1 MPFSTVNGISLYYRI
16 DGPTGTDAPWLVLSN
31 ALGTDVSL
39 WSPQIGTFARHF
51 RVLRYDTRGQGRS
64 SVPPG
69 PYTIDQLS
77 ADVVALMDALEI
89 ERAHM
94 CGISLGGVTA
104 MALAARHGVRV
115 GRLVDVSALP
125 RNLSPREA
133 WIERMEQARRGGMPA
148 LASASVERWLSAAF
162 RAREPLVAE
171 AIRDVVRHTDAE
183 GYIASCAAVAN
194 TDLSQEVGRIA
205 APTLIVSGTHDAG
218 FPLDEGRA
226 LAARIPGAR
235 HIALEAL
242 HLPNVEQA
250 AALTQAILDFL
261 LLPSP

>member
-1 MPFSTVNGISLYYRI
+1 MPFATVNGVSLYYRI
-16 DGPTGTDAPWLVLSN
+16 DGPADARAPWLVLSN

-39 WSPQIGTFARHF
+39 WSPQIGAFARHF
-51 RVLRYDTRGQGRS
+51 RVLRYDARGHGRS

-69 PYTIDQLS
+69 PYTIEQLS
-77 ADVVALMDALEI
+77 ADVLALMDALAI
-89 ERAHM
+89 DQAHV

-104 MALAARHGVRV
+104 MALAARHGQRV
-115 GRLVDVSALP
+115 GRLVDISALP
-125 RNLSPREA
+125 RNLAPRET
-133 WIERMEQARRGGMPA
+133 WLERMEQAQGGGMPA

-171 AIRDVVRHTDAE
+171 AIRDVVRHTDTQ
-183 GYIASCAAVAN
+183 GYIASCAAVAD

-218 FPLDEGRA
+218 FPVDEGRA

-235 HIALEAL
+235 HVAFEAL

-250 AALTQAILDFL
+250 SALTQTVLDFL
-261 LLPSP
+261 RLPSP

>member
-1 MPFSTVNGISLYYRI
+1 MPFATVNGARLYYRI
-16 DGPTGTDAPWLVLSN
+16 DGPADANVPWLVLSN

-39 WSPQIGTFARHF
+39 WSPQIGAFARHF
-51 RVLRYDTRGQGRS
+51 RVLRYDTRGHGRS
-64 SVPPG
+64 SVPLG
-69 PYTIDQLS
+69 PYTIEQLS
-77 ADVVALMDALEI
+77 GDVVALMDALAI

-104 MALAARHGVRV
+104 MALAARHGGRV

-133 WIERMEQARRGGMPA
+133 WAERMDEARRGGMPA

-171 AIRDVVRHTDAE
+171 AIRDVVRHTDVE
-183 GYIASCAAVAN
+183 GYVASCAAVAN
-194 TDLSQEVGRIA
+194 TDLSREVERIA
-205 APTLIVSGTHDAG
+205 APTLIVSGTRDAG
-218 FPLDEGRA
+218 FPVDEGRA

-235 HIALEAL
+235 HVVFEAL

-250 AALTQAILDFL
+250 ASLTQTVLDFL

>member
-1 MPFSTVNGISLYYRI
+1 MPFATVNGVNLYYRI
-16 DGPTGTDAPWLVLSN
+16 DAPPDGDAPWLVLSN

-39 WSPQIGTFARHF
+39 WTPQIAAFSRRF
-51 RVLRYDTRGQGRS
+51 RVLRYDARGHGRS

-69 PYTIDQLS
+69 PYTIEQLCG
-77 ADVVALMDALEI
+77 DVLGLMDALAI
-89 ERAHM
+89 ERAHV

-104 MALAARHGVRV
+104 MALAARHGGRV

-125 RNLSPREA
+125 RNLAPREV
-133 WIERMEQARRGGMPA
+133 WLERMEQARRGGMPT
-148 LASASVERWLSAAF
+148 LAAASVERWLSAAF
-162 RAREPLVAE
+162 RAQSPLISE
-171 AIRDVVRHTDAE
+171 AIRDVVRHTDVE
-183 GYIASCAAVAN
+183 GYVASCAVVAN
-194 TDLSQEVGRIA
+194 TDLSQEVVRIA

-218 FPLDEGRA
+218 FPVDEGRS

-235 HIALEAL
+235 HVAFEAL

-250 AALTQAILDFL
+250 AALTQAVVDFL

>member
-1 MPFSTVNGISLYYRI
+1 MPFATVNGISLYYRI
-16 DGPTGTDAPWLVLSN
+16 DAPADSEAPWLVLSN

-39 WSPQIGTFARHF
+39 WSPQIAAFARHF
-51 RVLRYDTRGQGRS
+51 RVLRYDARGHGRS

-69 PYTIDQLS
+69 PYTIEQLS
-77 ADVVALMDALEI
+77 GDVLALMDTLAI
-89 ERAHM
+89 ERAHV

-104 MALAARHGVRV
+104 MALAARHGERI

-125 RNLSPREA
+125 RNLAPRET
-133 WIERMEQARRGGMPA
+133 WLERMEQAERGGMPT
-148 LASASVERWLSAAF
+148 LASGSVERWLSAAF

-194 TDLSQEVGRIA
+194 TDLSQEVERIA

-218 FPLDEGRA
+218 FPVDEGRA

-235 HIALEAL
+235 HVVLEAL

-250 AALTQAILDFL
+250 VALTQAVLDFL
-261 LLPSP
+261 LLPAP

>member
-1 MPFSTVNGISLYYRI
+1 MPFATVNGISLYYRI
-16 DGPTGTDAPWLVLSN
+16 DGPADGQAPWLVLSN

-39 WSPQIGTFARHF
+39 WSPQIGAFARHF
-51 RVLRYDTRGQGRS
+51 RVLRYDARGHGRS

-69 PYTIDQLS
+69 PYTIEQLS
-77 ADVVALMDALEI
+77 GDVLGLVDALDI
-89 ERAHM
+89 ERAHV

-104 MALAARHGVRV
+104 MALAARHGERV

-125 RNLSPREA
+125 RNLSPREV
-133 WIERMEQARRGGMPA
+133 WLERMEQARRGGMPT
-148 LASASVERWLSAAF
+148 LAAASVERWLSAAF
-162 RAREPLVAE
+162 RAREPLIAE
-171 AIRDVVRHTDAE
+171 AIRDVVRHTDVE

-194 TDLSQEVGRIA
+194 TDLSQEVARIA

-218 FPLDEGRA
+218 FPVDEGRS

-235 HIALEAL
+235 HAAFEAM

-250 AALTQAILDFL
+250 AALTQTVLDFL